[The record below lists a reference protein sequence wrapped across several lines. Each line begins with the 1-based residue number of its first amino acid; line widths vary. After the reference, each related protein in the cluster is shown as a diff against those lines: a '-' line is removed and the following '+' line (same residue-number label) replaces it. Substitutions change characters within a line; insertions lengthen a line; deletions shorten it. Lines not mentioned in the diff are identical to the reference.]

1 MASCH
6 SVSPATADI
15 YTSLSSGEVFYGGM
29 GAYAC
34 DTGSLSGGKVYR
46 YRIENGVPVFNK
58 DITPEDHIPCG
69 YSGICSN
76 GKMLLLSTV
85 CRKNGGDIIYTST
98 DSGESWK
105 IIMNRLEYSCLPLR
119 YSTALSTLFLTSSR
133 EKSL

>member
-1 MASCH
+1 
-6 SVSPATADI
+6 
-15 YTSLSSGEVFYGGM
+15 M

-46 YRIENGVPVFNK
+46 YRIENGVTVFDK

-98 DSGESWK
+98 DSGDTLWHEA
-105 IIMNRLEYSCLPLR
+105 IICCLFISYRFGGGEVNEAFQAVCGAIQSVTSCYTVR
-119 YSTALSTLFLTSSR
+119 GVCFT
-133 EKSL
+133 